1 MEKNNE
7 IYIRINEKVKENLK
21 DSEEKIKEY
30 KRYIDYINKNLN
42 PKGTRDRLIA
52 LRREFKINKIEI
64 SIITLS
70 EILEVRSDFV
80 SSLLKSLNFEF
91 RTKSQEISRRINERK
106 KLLGAEIK
114 PYSKYMTLKEL
125 TKKTGFSMTQIIEAC
140 DYCFLDTKHTKLYDK
155 NPFTEHELKFVKGNA
170 RRLYAEEVAEY
181 LEREVKSVLYHAEKN
196 GIKINRRPLG
206 DLTATSRLINKPI
219 ELDIGSKYLMT
230 LDEGHSIK
238 KEIYEVLGDYDQ
250 FYLLGRKTDSGDL
263 IKTTIYKYERG
274 ANISR
279 MPVNTF

>member
-7 IYIRINEKVKENLK
+7 IYIRINEKVKESLK
-21 DSEEKIKEY
+21 DSEEKINEY
-30 KRYIDYINKNLN
+30 KKYIDYINKNLK

-64 SIITLS
+64 SVITLS
-70 EILEVRSDFV
+70 EILEVSSNLV
-80 SSLLKSLNFEF
+80 SSLLKSLNFEY
-91 RTKSQEISRRINERK
+91 RTKLQESSRRINERK

-114 PYSKYMTLKEL
+114 PYSKYMTLEEL
-125 TKKTGFSMTQIIEAC
+125 SKKTGFSMTQIVEAC
-140 DYCFLDTKHTKLYDK
+140 DYCFLDTKHTNLYDK
-155 NPFTEHELKFVKGNA
+155 NPFNEHELKFVKGNA

-181 LEREVKSVLYHAEKN
+181 LEREVKSVLYHAKKN

-219 ELDIGSKYLMT
+219 ELELGSKYLMT
-230 LDEGHSIK
+230 LDEGYDVK
-238 KEIYEVLGDYDQ
+238 KEIYEVMEEYDQ
-250 FYLLGRKTDSGDL
+250 FYLLRRKTNSGES

-274 ANISR
+274 VNISR